1 MNYARLAGSVLGV
14 ALLVGCTLAPTKP
27 SAEVLLELAP
37 TGKLRVGMVI
47 GNIPTPSLA
56 TRDPTTGAPRGVP
69 VDLARDLAQQLG
81 VPLEI
86 VPYPTP
92 ARLFESV
99 SSGAW
104 DVTFLAVDP
113 VREKDV
119 DFSPPYTNIGNT
131 FLVPAQSAIRSIA
144 DIDRPGIRVAV
155 QEKSA
160 QDLELTKMLKNAQL
174 VRAPGPEP
182 AFQLLLDGKADAFSH
197 GRALLLGVADK
208 LPGSRALD
216 GSFSSF
222 GHAIAVPKGR
232 PFATTYMRNFIEQA
246 KASGTV
252 RRTIDAAGLR
262 GIDVPAPSSK

>member
-1 MNYARLAGSVLGV
+1 VNYARLAGSVLGV

-99 SSGAW
+99 SSGRW

-144 DIDRPGIRVAV
+144 ILIARAYAWRCRRKRTRSRTD
-155 QEKSA
+155 E
-160 QDLELTKMLKNAQL
+160 MLKNAQL
-174 VRAPGPEP
+174 VRAAGPSLH
-182 AFQLLLDGKADAFSH
+182 F
-197 GRALLLGVADK
+197 
-208 LPGSRALD
+208 
-216 GSFSSF
+216 SFSSMVKPTRSRMGARF
-222 GHAIAVPKGR
+222 YLVSPTNFRARVRLTVVSRHLVTRSLFQRVGHSP
-232 PFATTYMRNFIEQA
+232 P
-246 KASGTV
+246 
-252 RRTIDAAGLR
+252 RT
-262 GIDVPAPSSK
+262 